1 MKNNALL
8 CTRKI
13 NQYFTNIMTTAT
25 HTELQQIAKQASAY
39 ITRLKGECDTFQI
52 DGATISA
59 VIAYEAEISEDEGDY
74 WTAPSWWIEWET
86 VSVEGVY
93 DEDGNND
100 TEAAEWLAKQLN

>member
-1 MKNNALL
+1 
-8 CTRKI
+8 
-13 NQYFTNIMTTAT
+13 MTTAT